1 MGFLDEFLDN
11 IVGQAKNLQTRLEEI
26 TSPQEPR
33 ETQQQSLLALEQF
46 IQNYYHSNSLT
57 NQQAYTKLQN
67 GVVEITMFG
76 QHSSNGLLITENGYI
91 LTAKHCVQDITNKK
105 YLGLG
110 IQMSNQL
117 SPFPYAIQE
126 IWSDKK
132 FDIAIIKAG
141 IPGEIKPCQYKFLP
155 PGELKKNLPIGTMSC
170 WNNKIKL
177 HGGTII
183 DESIEITEIEGD
195 HFSNHFI
202 IDGPPT
208 IKGDSGG
215 IVLTPSGKLA
225 GFISTGTDE
234 RYTSAVNLQN
244 ALELISYYIHYK
256 RSQT

>member
-26 TSPQEPR
+26 TSPPEPR

-91 LTAKHCVQDITNKK
+91 LTEKHCVQDITNKK

-132 FDIAIIKAG
+132 FDI
-141 IPGEIKPCQYKFLP
+141 
-155 PGELKKNLPIGTMSC
+155 
-170 WNNKIKL
+170 
-177 HGGTII
+177 TII
-183 DESIEITEIEGD
+183 NESIEITEIEGV